1 MLSSPARMPMD
12 SNTEDIKRYFNVVA
26 ESLRSEIR
34 LLAEG
39 QGGTNER
46 LDRVE
51 GRFEQLDVRLD
62 RMEVRLDG
70 VEVRLDGVGDRL
82 DGVGDRLDRFEA
94 AVAAEFKAVRAD
106 MSEMKAMIRLS
117 FGQLD
122 SRLTSLEG
130 DVQSLRSR
138 LDRLEGRSQA

>member
-1 MLSSPARMPMD
+1 MN

-39 QGGTNER
+39 QGATN
-46 LDRVE
+46 
-51 GRFEQLDVRLD
+51 
-62 RMEVRLDG
+62 
-70 VEVRLDGVGDRL
+70 DRL
-82 DGVGDRLDRFEA
+82 DLFERRFDGLDGRLDRFEA